1 MGLSEGWPRRS
12 IKFRAS
18 HTEDCKTAAAIGSA
32 GGSGA
37 AIAATEIGTTNAG
50 NLQIA
55 FGQNG
60 VLYGEDTNGQIYTI
74 NLVTGAATIV
84 PGSTPS
90 GHGMDDLAGVPLFA
104 DLTVTQT
111 ASVLSKGADGT
122 YSISVVNNGLNTN
135 VSEVVVTDTL
145 PAGVSF
151 VSAAGTG
158 WTVTQLGQVITMTY
172 AGNVPVGTTLPIM
185 TLRVAVGDSVPAN
198 VVNTAVVSS
207 TIFDQDA
214 AGSSSVL
221 STPVES

>member
-84 PGSTPS
+84 PGSTPT
-90 GHGMDDLAGVPLFA
+90 GNGVGDLASVPLFA

-111 ASVLSKGADGT
+111 ASVLSKGKDATYAITVAD
-122 YSISVVNNGLNTN
+122 NGSNAN

-158 WTVTQLGQVITMTY
+158 WTLNSLGQVITMTY
-172 AGNVPVGTTLPIM
+172 TGNVPVGTTLPIV
-185 TLRVAVGDSVPAN
+185 TLTVAVGDSVPAS
-198 VVNTAVVSS
+198 VVNTVIVSS
-207 TIFDQDA
+207 KIFDQDA
-214 AGSSSVL
+214 AGSSSTL
-221 STPVES
+221 SSAID